1 MAGPASQPI
10 LSLVN
15 TQRRLRVPL
24 PALRKLAA
32 SALPLCLQAR
42 GAQRPVLPK
51 LPEVVIAIVSDAVMA
66 RLHRDFGGVPG
77 PTDVIT
83 FQHGEI
89 VISAETA
96 SRQARANRQPL
107 PREIFRYIVHGL
119 LHLNGHRDDT
129 AAARRKM
136 WTAQERI
143 VQRLA

>member
-1 MAGPASQPI
+1 
-10 LSLVN
+10 
-15 TQRRLRVPL
+15 
-24 PALRKLAA
+24 
-32 SALPLCLQAR
+32 
-42 GAQRPVLPK
+42 
-51 LPEVVIAIVSDAVMA
+51 MA

-136 WTAQERI
+136 WAAQERI
-143 VQRLA
+143 VERLA